1 MSVPVMGRAGVCPVE
16 RIGNSFGQALQGYKH
31 LGAAVQS
38 GCGCTPTRR
47 SSGKYTFSRKA
58 EAEGNFAS
66 GS

>member
-1 MSVPVMGRAGVCPVE
+1 VE

-31 LGAAVQS
+31 LGAAVQY

-58 EAEGNFAS
+58 EAEGNYAS